1 LKNSKES
8 LKNSRRELEL
18 LYTLIEERAA
28 ILEYDEHLTREMAEM
43 LAKIEYLTK
52 PEKKAI
58 VTKI

>member
-1 LKNSKES
+1 M
-8 LKNSRRELEL
+8 
-18 LYTLIEERAA
+18 IEERAA